1 MCIYSCI
8 GSDMVPDDPQGRT
21 PDRDGDAASKPK
33 AVRISAATL
42 FQGGT
47 ELIVEHN
54 GDDYRL
60 RITSRGK
67 LILTK

>member
-1 MCIYSCI
+1 MQYDS
-8 GSDMVPDDPQGRT
+8 SEDDSGERRKSPTEICR
-21 PDRDGDAASKPK
+21 
-33 AVRISAATL
+33 VSAATL
-42 FQGGT
+42 FGGRT

-54 GDDYRL
+54 GEDYRL